1 MPDDLIPIGRFSRMS
16 RLSIKAL
23 RFYDEQG
30 LLTPARVDPASGY
43 RFYRRG
49 QAGRAEAIRVL
60 RLIDMPVTE
69 IRDLLADDDPELTG
83 KRLSAH
89 RERLRDRLAEQERML
104 RFLERL
110 IDRGGNVMPYQ
121 VTVKEVAA
129 NPVAGLRLTASLAT
143 IGAVLQQGF
152 GTVAGALGAAGVA
165 PAGPPFVVY
174 HDVIDERTEGEV
186 EICLPVPAGTP
197 VPSGPV
203 YYREVPGGPVA
214 STIHRGPYQEISPAY
229 HVVTGW
235 IEEHGIVAHG
245 APREIYLNDPQSA
258 GSPEELITELQFPI
272 DRVPPA

>member
-1 MPDDLIPIGRFSRMS
+1 MDDLIPIGRFSRMS

-30 LLTPARVDPASGY
+30 LLAPARVDPATGY

-60 RLIDMPVTE
+60 RLIDMPVGE

-83 KRLSAH
+83 KRLAMH

-121 VTVKEVAA
+121 VTTKEIADI
-129 NPVAGLRLTASLAT
+129 PVAGIRLKASLAT
-143 IGAVLQQGF
+143 VGEVLQQGF
-152 GTVAGALGAAGVA
+152 GTVGGALGAAGVA

-174 HDVIDERTEGEV
+174 HDVIDEQTEGEMEV
-186 EICLPVPAGTP
+186 CFPVPAGTAMP
-197 VPSGPV
+197 AGPV
-203 YYREVPGGPVA
+203 HYREVPGGRVA

-235 IEEHGIVAHG
+235 IEEQGLTVHG
-245 APREIYLNDPQSA
+245 APREIYLNDPQSV
-258 GSPEELITELQFPI
+258 GSPDELVTEVQFPLA
-272 DRVPPA
+272 P

>member
-1 MPDDLIPIGRFSRMS
+1 MDDLIPIGRFSRMS

-30 LLTPARVDPASGY
+30 LLTPAWVDPDSGY
-43 RFYRRG
+43 RHYRRG
-49 QAGRAEAIRVL
+49 QAGRAETIRVL

-83 KRLSAH
+83 KRLVMH

-121 VTVKEVAA
+121 VTVKEVADA
-129 NPVAGLRLTASLAT
+129 PVAGLRLNASLAT
-143 IGAVLQQGF
+143 VGTVLQHGF
-152 GTVAGALGAAGVA
+152 GTVAGALGQAGVA

-174 HDVIDERTEGEV
+174 HDVIDEQTEGEI
-186 EICLPVPAGTP
+186 EICFPVPAGTVIP
-197 VPSGPV
+197 AGPV
-203 YYREVPGGPVA
+203 HYRELPGGTVA
-214 STIHRGPYQEISPAY
+214 STVHRGPYQEISPAY

-235 IEEHGIVAHG
+235 IEENGVAAHG
-245 APREIYLNDPQSA
+245 APREIYLNDPQTV
-258 GSPEELITELQFPI
+258 GSPEELITEVQFPI
-272 DRVPPA
+272 DRAPAA